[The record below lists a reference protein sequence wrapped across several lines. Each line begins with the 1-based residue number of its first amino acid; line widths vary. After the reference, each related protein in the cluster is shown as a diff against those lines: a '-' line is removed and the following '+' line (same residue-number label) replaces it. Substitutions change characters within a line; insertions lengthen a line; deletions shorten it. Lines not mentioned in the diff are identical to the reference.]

1 MWAKGGKHGFGVSE
15 KPAARKSGRL
25 RVYVTAVSLL
35 LVLVLSSSAFFV
47 SDTYLPVLCIFSGI
61 LVLHG
66 LLLRGN
72 ISVIGRVFM
81 VQLVITMSLYYLLHG
96 RSLMAQGL
104 MAVLRI
110 LLAFIPGWWLSVSTT
125 PEKIAQ
131 VLTWVLPAKWA
142 FVIGAS
148 IGLLPFMTRELREIY
163 QVQCLRGARITPKA
177 LRDPRN
183 WQELMTCVVFPL
195 LIQLFKLSRQ
205 MAIAAQLRYYGKTNK
220 PTHWQE

>member
-25 RVYVTAVSLL
+25 RAYVTAVSLL

-47 SDTYLPVLCIFSGI
+47 SDTNLPVLCIFSGI

-96 RSLMAQGL
+96 RSQMAQGL
-104 MAVLRI
+104 
-110 LLAFIPGWWLSVSTT
+110 
-125 PEKIAQ
+125 IAGIYSWM
-131 VLTWVLPAKWA
+131 VA
-142 FVIGAS
+142 IGKHD
-148 IGLLPFMTRELREIY
+148 T
-163 QVQCLRGARITPKA
+163 
-177 LRDPRN
+177 
-183 WQELMTCVVFPL
+183 
-195 LIQLFKLSRQ
+195 
-205 MAIAAQLRYYGKTNK
+205 
-220 PTHWQE
+220 